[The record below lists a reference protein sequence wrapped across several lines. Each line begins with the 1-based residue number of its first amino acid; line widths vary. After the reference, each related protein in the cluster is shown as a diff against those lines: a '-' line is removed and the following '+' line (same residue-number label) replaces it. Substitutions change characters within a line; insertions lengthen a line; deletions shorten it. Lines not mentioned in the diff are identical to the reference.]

1 MAYTPY
7 YAPYYRPM
15 NYCNTSIPQENQN
28 MQNVQQFQQIP
39 VQAQQQ
45 IPMQT
50 PIQHTPM
57 AQPAQM
63 MSNDMLWVLNETE
76 ATSYPVAPNNS
87 VTLWDKN
94 KDTVYIKSVNM
105 QGVPS
110 MRILDYV
117 ERTADNAQKTSHNHD
132 CQCGKEFVRV
142 EAFERLQGD
151 FESLR
156 NELEELK
163 SKPKAKTV
171 KKAVE
176 EAEDNG

>member
-15 NYCNTSIPQENQN
+15 NYYNPSIPQDNQN
-28 MQNVQQFQQIP
+28 MQNGQQFQQIP
-39 VQAQQQ
+39 VQQPQQVT
-45 IPMQT
+45 MQ
-50 PIQHTPM
+50 TPM
-57 AQPAQM
+57 AQLTPIQ
-63 MSNDMLWVLNETE
+63 SNDMIWVLNETE

-110 MRILDYV
+110 MRILDYT
-117 ERTADNAQKTSHNHD
+117 ERTADNAQKTSHSHD
-132 CQCGKEFVRV
+132 CQCGKEFVKV

-151 FESLR
+151 FETLR
-156 NELEELK
+156 NELDELTAK
-163 SKPKAKTV
+163 SKAKTTQKV
-171 KKAVE
+171 IEGVD
-176 EAEDNG
+176 DNE

>member
-7 YAPYYRPM
+7 YAPYARPM
-15 NYCNTSIPQENQN
+15 GYYNPSIPQDNPN
-28 MQNVQQFQQIP
+28 MQNGQQFQQMP
-39 VQAQQQ
+39 VHQQV
-45 IPMQT
+45 PMQT
-50 PIQHTPM
+50 PIQQTLM
-57 AQPAQM
+57 AQPTAM
-63 MSNDMLWVLNETE
+63 PSNDMLWVLNETE

-117 ERTADNAQKTSHNHD
+117 ERTADNAPKTAHNHN
-132 CQCGKEFVRV
+132 CQCGKDFVKV
-142 EAFERLQGD
+142 EAFERLQSD
-151 FESLR
+151 FEALR
-156 NELEELK
+156 SELEELK
-163 SKPKAKTV
+163 VKPKAKTA

-176 EAEDNG
+176 EAEDNE